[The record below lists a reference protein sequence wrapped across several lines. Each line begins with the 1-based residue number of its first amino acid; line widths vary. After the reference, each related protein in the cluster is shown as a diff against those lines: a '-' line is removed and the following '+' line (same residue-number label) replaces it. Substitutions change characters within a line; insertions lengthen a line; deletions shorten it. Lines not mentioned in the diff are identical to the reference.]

1 MYLKYLKMKFIVN
14 LENYTIYDVHV
25 HVNLTFKI
33 QIWGN
38 TVKMSISLP
47 ENYPPT
53 IIVIFN

>member
-1 MYLKYLKMKFIVN
+1 MKFIVN